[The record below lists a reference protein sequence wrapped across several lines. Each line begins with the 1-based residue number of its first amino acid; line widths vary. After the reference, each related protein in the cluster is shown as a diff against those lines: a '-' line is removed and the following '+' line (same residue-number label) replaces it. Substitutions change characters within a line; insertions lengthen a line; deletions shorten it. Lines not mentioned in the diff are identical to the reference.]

1 MLEGCGD
8 MQKVLMIN
16 TGEGVMG
23 IPPPGRG
30 HSRLQGGMGLSTEI
44 GRLMEAQQDHRQ
56 ET

>member
-23 IPPPGRG
+23 IPPPREGTFAS
-30 HSRLQGGMGLSTEI
+30 SRWYGIE
-44 GRLMEAQQDHRQ
+44 H
-56 ET
+56 